1 MHGIL
6 PDMDTMKGDARDPA
20 TGGGGPKKRD
30 SAAQTLHHE
39 NEAAV
44 SEFLTYIRD
53 VRRLSDHTEISYHN
67 DLHKLVEFLDERR
80 IPIYQMTDADAREFV
95 RELLRS
101 GNGRGGEYS
110 QSSVN
115 RTLCGI
121 RSFFHHSY
129 KLGFCGSNPFS
140 EISLG
145 RKSVRLPNVLSQEE
159 VRRIIDLPWD
169 DFSSLRDAT
178 MFNIFYSTGCRL
190 SELLAMDE
198 SDISLSES
206 RVLVK
211 GKGSKERYV
220 FLTDHAKHLLG
231 EYLPR
236 KRALQLSHG
245 IDDKEDLQALM
256 INVRGKRLSAAGV
269 HSIFELYQVKL
280 QMQKR
285 FTPHVLRHS
294 FATHLLDN
302 DSGIRVVQELLGHS
316 SISTTQIYAHV
327 SNERLRKV
335 YLENHPHGR
344 KEK

>member
-1 MHGIL
+1 
-6 PDMDTMKGDARDPA
+6 MDRPGDTGAKTGNAGRKGAPSAPA
-20 TGGGGPKKRD
+20 LGRAQKELH
-30 SAAQTLHHE
+30 AA

-44 SEFLTYIRD
+44 SEFLAYVRD
-53 VRRLSDHTEISYHN
+53 VRKLSDHTEISYHN
-67 DLHKLVEFLDERR
+67 DLMKLVEFLDDRR
-80 IPIYQMTDADAREFV
+80 LPVFEMTDADARAFV
-95 RELLRS
+95 RELLNRD
-101 GNGRGGEYS
+101 NGRGGDFS

-129 KLGFCGSNPFS
+129 KLGFCPYNPFS
-140 EISLG
+140 EISAG
-145 RKSVRLPNVLSQEE
+145 RKSVRLPSVLSKEE

-169 DFSSLRDAT
+169 DFGSLRDVT
-178 MFNIFYSTGCRL
+178 MFNMFYSTGCRL
-190 SELLAMDE
+190 SELLSMDE
-198 SDISLSES
+198 SDIELSES

-220 FLTDHAKHLLG
+220 FLTERARYLLS
-231 EYLPR
+231 EYIPR
-236 KRALQLSHG
+236 KHALQVRCGVDS
-245 IDDKEDLQALM
+245 IEDSSALM
-256 INVRGKRLSAAGV
+256 INLRGKRLSAAGV
-269 HSIFELYQVKL
+269 HSIFEIYQVKL
-280 QMQKR
+280 GMQKH

-335 YLENHPHGR
+335 YLQSHPHGR